1 MPIEKEYKYVL
12 RPDVDVESIL
22 KANVAAGGYTVI
34 DIFQGYL
41 TKGNRIR
48 EYNYKVKKGV
58 VLPTPEIL
66 KVRTFK
72 LPLKDPSEC
81 LEFEDPI
88 SEDDFDLAYDV
99 ATDLITKRR
108 YVIHEDEYMKWELDF
123 FLYADYTYLQMAEC
137 EVFNGLG
144 RPQFLPDVVV
154 DNLLYVVPDGDERF
168 GNKRLSDVSK
178 VTKLLEDLR

>member
-1 MPIEKEYKYVL
+1 MIEKEYKYIL
-12 RPDVDVESIL
+12 RHDVDVESIL
-22 KANVAAGGYTVI
+22 KNNIVTDKYTVI

-48 EYNYKVKKGV
+48 EYTYKVKNGL
-58 VLPTPEIL
+58 VLLTPEIQ

-88 SEDDFDLAYDV
+88 SDNDFELAYEM
-99 ATDLITKRR
+99 ATDLITKTR
-108 YVIHEDEYMKWELDF
+108 YVIYDDGNMKWELDF
-123 FLYADYTYLQMAEC
+123 FQHEDYTYLQMAEC
-137 EVFNGLG
+137 EVFNGYG
-144 RPQFLPDVVV
+144 RPTVLPKIVE

-168 GNKRLSDVSK
+168 GNKHLSDVK
-178 VTKLLEDLR
+178 QVKNLLKDLC

>member
-12 RPDVDVESIL
+12 RPNTEIEPL
-22 KANVAAGGYTVI
+22 LAASAVSQGYTVI

-66 KVRTFK
+66 RVRTFK
-72 LPLKDPSEC
+72 LPLKDKSEC
-81 LEFEDPI
+81 LEWEDPI
-88 SEDDFDLAYDV
+88 NDEEFDLACEV
-99 ATDLITKRR
+99 ATDLITKTR
-108 YVIHEDEYMKWELDF
+108 YVIHEDMHTKWELDF
-123 FLYADYTYLQMAEC
+123 FRYADYTYLQMAEC
-137 EVFNGLG
+137 EVFNGHG
-144 RPQFLPDVVV
+144 RPTVLPKIVE

-168 GNKRLSDVSK
+168 GNKRLSDVSQVK
-178 VTKLLEDLR
+178 KLLSDLR